1 MSSLPPSTFIY
12 VYLTLSL
19 SLLLAVK
26 PIKEEERNKQLENG
40 NKCTNEYH
48 NQPKMALAKSSSAGK
63 KSRKASRQPPEDAV
77 ILVVSAAGEA
87 AETGAGVGA
96 GAGVVAAGRGT
107 EECVMPKGNEQSA
120 QIRNNVNEAGLQRV
134 EEQLQPEQKMK
145 EDREPELEQEQEQ
158 KEHNNMLV
166 KPKLKLSKK
175 SWQITG
181 RDQDELRCD
190 EVANINNGQQRSLQ
204 WQGLGEEGQVG
215 LQESQHCSHPQQYQN
230 YHCSTGK
237 SASSS
242 SSSRRSSNSSG
253 DEAKLS
259 QSTSANKLSTVK
271 RATAAAGATAAEIA
285 LVVATATAT
294 PAPAAVA
301 VAVAANSAGESS
313 VRPGRGHQ

>member
-1 MSSLPPSTFIY
+1 MEILLYIDMSSLP
-12 VYLTLSL
+12 LSL
-19 SLLLAVK
+19 SHSFSLLFAVK

-87 AETGAGVGA
+87 AETGAAVGV

-134 EEQLQPEQKMK
+134 EEQLQPELKMK
-145 EDREPELEQEQEQ
+145 EEREPEMEQEQKQ

-190 EVANINNGQQRSLQ
+190 EVANINNGQQRSPQ
-204 WQGLGEEGQVG
+204 WQGLGEERQVG

-242 SSSRRSSNSSG
+242 NSSRRSSSSSG

-285 LVVATATAT
+285 LVVATAT
-294 PAPAAVA
+294 PASVA
-301 VAVAANSAGESS
+301 VAAAANSAGESS

>member
-1 MSSLPPSTFIY
+1 M
-12 VYLTLSL
+12 
-19 SLLLAVK
+19 
-26 PIKEEERNKQLENG
+26 
-40 NKCTNEYH
+40 
-48 NQPKMALAKSSSAGK
+48 
-63 KSRKASRQPPEDAV
+63 

-87 AETGAGVGA
+87 AETGAGV

-145 EDREPELEQEQEQ
+145 EEREPELEQKQEQ

-190 EVANINNGQQRSLQ
+190 EVANINNGQQRSPQ
-204 WQGLGEEGQVG
+204 WQGLEEKGQV

-242 SSSRRSSNSSG
+242 NRRSSNSSG

-285 LVVATATAT
+285 LVVATATET
-294 PAPAAVA
+294 PAAVA

>member
-1 MSSLPPSTFIY
+1 
-12 VYLTLSL
+12 
-19 SLLLAVK
+19 
-26 PIKEEERNKQLENG
+26 
-40 NKCTNEYH
+40 
-48 NQPKMALAKSSSAGK
+48 MALSKSSSAGK

-87 AETGAGVGA
+87 AETGAAVGV

-134 EEQLQPEQKMK
+134 EELLQPELKMK
-145 EDREPELEQEQEQ
+145 EEREPKQEQEQKQ

-190 EVANINNGQQRSLQ
+190 EVANINNGQQRSPQ
-204 WQGLGEEGQVG
+204 WQGLGEERQVG

-237 SASSS
+237 SASSRN
-242 SSSRRSSNSSG
+242 SSRRSSSSSG

-259 QSTSANKLSTVK
+259 QSTSTNKLSTVK

-294 PAPAAVA
+294 PAAVA

>member
-1 MSSLPPSTFIY
+1 
-12 VYLTLSL
+12 
-19 SLLLAVK
+19 
-26 PIKEEERNKQLENG
+26 
-40 NKCTNEYH
+40 
-48 NQPKMALAKSSSAGK
+48 MALAKSSSAGK
-63 KSRKASRQPPEDAV
+63 KSRKASRQSPEDAV

-87 AETGAGVGA
+87 AETAAGVGV

-134 EEQLQPEQKMK
+134 EEQLQPELKMK
-145 EDREPELEQEQEQ
+145 EEREPELEQEQEQ

-190 EVANINNGQQRSLQ
+190 EVANINNGQQRSPQ

-242 SSSRRSSNSSG
+242 SSRRSSSSSG

-271 RATAAAGATAAEIA
+271 RATAAAGATAVEIA

-294 PAPAAVA
+294 PASVA
-301 VAVAANSAGESS
+301 VAAAANSAGESS